1 MINLDKIQSMWQED
15 CKIDI
20 DNMHEESIKVPQL
33 HSKYHEILNNLI
45 LLRTKAQKIQK
56 SVRHERYEYYSGKAD
71 PEVYE
76 KEPFPKKV
84 RDKDALIRY
93 MDADD
98 RVSDANLKVEY
109 YDVMIN
115 YTESILKQISIVHIK
130 SKIQLNGI
138 NSKLDLHDPLNYQK
152 EKRGLCY
159 DRLRTICVS

>member
-76 KEPFPKKV
+76 REPFKKKV

-98 RVSDANLKVEY
+98 RVSEANLKVEY

-115 YTESILKQISIVHIK
+115 YTESILKQISNRTYQIK
-130 SKIQLNGI
+130 
-138 NSKLDLHDPLNYQK
+138 NSIEWHKFQA
-152 EKRGLCY
+152 GF
-159 DRLRTICVS
+159 T

>member
-76 KEPFPKKV
+76 REPFQKKV

-115 YTESILKQISIVHIK
+115 YTESILKQISNRTYQIK
-130 SKIQLNGI
+130 
-138 NSKLDLHDPLNYQK
+138 NSIEWHKFQA
-152 EKRGLCY
+152 GF
-159 DRLRTICVS
+159 T

>member
-56 SVRHERYEYYSGKAD
+56 SVRHERYDYYSGKAD

-76 KEPFPKKV
+76 REPFPKKV

-115 YTESILKQISIVHIK
+115 YTESILKQISNRTYQIK
-130 SKIQLNGI
+130 
-138 NSKLDLHDPLNYQK
+138 NSIEWHKFQA
-152 EKRGLCY
+152 GF
-159 DRLRTICVS
+159 T

>member
-45 LLRTKAQKIQK
+45 LLRTKAQKIHK

-71 PEVYE
+71 TEVNE

-98 RVSDANLKVEY
+98 RVSEANLKVEY

-115 YTESILKQISIVHIK
+115 YTESILKQISNRTYQIK
-130 SKIQLNGI
+130 
-138 NSKLDLHDPLNYQK
+138 NSIEWHKFQA
-152 EKRGLCY
+152 GF
-159 DRLRTICVS
+159 T

>member
-1 MINLDKIQSMWQED
+1 MINLEKIQSMWQED

-76 KEPFPKKV
+76 REPFPKKV

-115 YTESILKQISIVHIK
+115 YTESILKQISNRTYQIK
-130 SKIQLNGI
+130 
-138 NSKLDLHDPLNYQK
+138 NSIEWHKFQA
-152 EKRGLCY
+152 GF
-159 DRLRTICVS
+159 T

>member
-56 SVRHERYEYYSGKAD
+56 SVRHQRYEYYSGKAD

-76 KEPFPKKV
+76 KEPFPKKA

-93 MDADD
+93 MDADE
-98 RVSDANLKVEY
+98 RVSESNLKVEY
-109 YDVMIN
+109 YNVMIN
-115 YTESILKQISIVHIK
+115 YTESILKQISNRTYQIK
-130 SKIQLNGI
+130 
-138 NSKLDLHDPLNYQK
+138 NSIEWHKFQA
-152 EKRGLCY
+152 GF
-159 DRLRTICVS
+159 T

>member
-56 SVRHERYEYYSGKAD
+56 SVRHERYEYYSGKAEPD
-71 PEVYE
+71 VYE
-76 KEPFPKKV
+76 REPFPKKV

-115 YTESILKQISIVHIK
+115 YTESILKQISNRTYQIK
-130 SKIQLNGI
+130 
-138 NSKLDLHDPLNYQK
+138 NSIEWHKFQA
-152 EKRGLCY
+152 GF
-159 DRLRTICVS
+159 T

>member
-76 KEPFPKKV
+76 REPFPKKV

-115 YTESILKQISIVHIK
+115 YTESILQQISNRTYQIK
-130 SKIQLNGI
+130 
-138 NSKLDLHDPLNYQK
+138 NSIEWHKFQA
-152 EKRGLCY
+152 GF
-159 DRLRTICVS
+159 T

>member
-20 DNMHEESIKVPQL
+20 DNMHEESIKIPQL

-45 LLRTKAQKIQK
+45 LLRTNAQKIQK

-71 PEVYE
+71 PDVYE
-76 KEPFPKKV
+76 REPFPKKV

-115 YTESILKQISIVHIK
+115 YTESILKQISNRTYQIK
-130 SKIQLNGI
+130 
-138 NSKLDLHDPLNYQK
+138 NSIEWHKFQA
-152 EKRGLCY
+152 GF
-159 DRLRTICVS
+159 T

>member
-20 DNMHEESIKVPQL
+20 DNMHEESIKIPQL
-33 HSKYHEILNNLI
+33 HSKYHEMLNNLI
-45 LLRTKAQKIQK
+45 LLRTNAQKIQK
-56 SVRHERYEYYSGKAD
+56 SVRHQRYEYYSGKAD

-115 YTESILKQISIVHIK
+115 YTESILKQISNRTYQIK
-130 SKIQLNGI
+130 
-138 NSKLDLHDPLNYQK
+138 NSIEWHKFQA
-152 EKRGLCY
+152 GF
-159 DRLRTICVS
+159 T

>member
-56 SVRHERYEYYSGKAD
+56 NVRHERYEYYSGKAD
-71 PEVYE
+71 PDVYE
-76 KEPFPKKV
+76 REPFPKKV

-98 RVSDANLKVEY
+98 RVTDANLKVEY

-115 YTESILKQISIVHIK
+115 YTESILKQISNSTYQIK
-130 SKIQLNGI
+130 
-138 NSKLDLHDPLNYQK
+138 NSIEWHKFQA
-152 EKRGLCY
+152 GF
-159 DRLRTICVS
+159 T

>member
-33 HSKYHEILNNLI
+33 HSKYHEILNNFI

-115 YTESILKQISIVHIK
+115 YTESILKQISNRTYQIK
-130 SKIQLNGI
+130 
-138 NSKLDLHDPLNYQK
+138 NSIEWHKFQA
-152 EKRGLCY
+152 GF
-159 DRLRTICVS
+159 T

>member
-33 HSKYHEILNNLI
+33 HSKYHEILINLI

-71 PEVYE
+71 PDVYE
-76 KEPFPKKV
+76 REPFPKKV

-115 YTESILKQISIVHIK
+115 YTESILKQISNRTYQIK
-130 SKIQLNGI
+130 
-138 NSKLDLHDPLNYQK
+138 NSIECHKFQA
-152 EKRGLCY
+152 GF
-159 DRLRTICVS
+159 T

>member
-71 PEVYE
+71 PDVYE
-76 KEPFPKKV
+76 RDPFPKKV

-115 YTESILKQISIVHIK
+115 YTESILKQISNRTYQIK
-130 SKIQLNGI
+130 
-138 NSKLDLHDPLNYQK
+138 NSIEWHKFQA
-152 EKRGLCY
+152 GF
-159 DRLRTICVS
+159 T

>member
-1 MINLDKIQSMWQED
+1 MINLEKIQSMWQED

-20 DNMHEESIKVPQL
+20 DNMHEESIKIPQL

-56 SVRHERYEYYSGKAD
+56 SVRHERYEDYSGKAD

-115 YTESILKQISIVHIK
+115 YTESILKQISNRTYQIK
-130 SKIQLNGI
+130 
-138 NSKLDLHDPLNYQK
+138 NSIEWHKFQA
-152 EKRGLCY
+152 GF
-159 DRLRTICVS
+159 T

>member
-20 DNMHEESIKVPQL
+20 DNMHEESIKIAQL

-45 LLRTKAQKIQK
+45 LLRTKAQRIQK

-115 YTESILKQISIVHIK
+115 YTESILKQISNRTYQIK
-130 SKIQLNGI
+130 
-138 NSKLDLHDPLNYQK
+138 NSIEWHKFQA
-152 EKRGLCY
+152 GF
-159 DRLRTICVS
+159 T

>member
-1 MINLDKIQSMWQED
+1 MIYLDKIQSMWQED

-76 KEPFPKKV
+76 REPFPKKV

-115 YTESILKQISIVHIK
+115 YTESILKQISNRTYQIK
-130 SKIQLNGI
+130 
-138 NSKLDLHDPLNYQK
+138 NSIEWHKFQA
-152 EKRGLCY
+152 GF
-159 DRLRTICVS
+159 T

>member
-20 DNMHEESIKVPQL
+20 DNMLEESIKVPQL

-71 PEVYE
+71 PDVYE

-115 YTESILKQISIVHIK
+115 YTESILKQISNRTYQIK
-130 SKIQLNGI
+130 
-138 NSKLDLHDPLNYQK
+138 NSIEWHKFQA
-152 EKRGLCY
+152 GF
-159 DRLRTICVS
+159 T

>member
-71 PEVYE
+71 PDVYE
-76 KEPFPKKV
+76 REPFPKKV

-115 YTESILKQISIVHIK
+115 YTESILKQISNRTYQIK
-130 SKIQLNGI
+130 
-138 NSKLDLHDPLNYQK
+138 NSIDWHKFQA
-152 EKRGLCY
+152 RF
-159 DRLRTICVS
+159 T

>member
-1 MINLDKIQSMWQED
+1 MINLEKIQSMWQED

-20 DNMHEESIKVPQL
+20 DNMHEESIKIPQL
-33 HSKYHEILNNLI
+33 HSKYHEILNNLV

-76 KEPFPKKV
+76 REPFPKKV

-115 YTESILKQISIVHIK
+115 YTESILKQISNRTYQIK
-130 SKIQLNGI
+130 
-138 NSKLDLHDPLNYQK
+138 NSIEWHKFQA
-152 EKRGLCY
+152 GF
-159 DRLRTICVS
+159 T

>member
-98 RVSDANLKVEY
+98 RVSEANLKVEY

-115 YTESILKQISIVHIK
+115 YTESILKQISNRTYQIK
-130 SKIQLNGI
+130 
-138 NSKLDLHDPLNYQK
+138 NSIEWHKFQA
-152 EKRGLCY
+152 GFA
-159 DRLRTICVS
+159 

>member
-56 SVRHERYEYYSGKAD
+56 NVRHERYEYYSGKAD
-71 PEVYE
+71 PDVYE
-76 KEPFPKKV
+76 REPFPKKV
-84 RDKDALIRY
+84 RDKHALIRY

-115 YTESILKQISIVHIK
+115 YTESILKQISNRTYQIK
-130 SKIQLNGI
+130 
-138 NSKLDLHDPLNYQK
+138 NSIEWHKFQA
-152 EKRGLCY
+152 GF
-159 DRLRTICVS
+159 T

>member
-115 YTESILKQISIVHIK
+115 YTESILKQISNRTYQIKNSIEWHKFLSLIHI
-130 SKIQLNGI
+130 
-138 NSKLDLHDPLNYQK
+138 
-152 EKRGLCY
+152 
-159 DRLRTICVS
+159 

>member
-20 DNMHEESIKVPQL
+20 DNMHEDSIKVPQL

-71 PEVYE
+71 PDVYE
-76 KEPFPKKV
+76 REPFPKKV

-115 YTESILKQISIVHIK
+115 YTESILKQISNRTYQIK
-130 SKIQLNGI
+130 
-138 NSKLDLHDPLNYQK
+138 NSIEWHKFQA
-152 EKRGLCY
+152 GF
-159 DRLRTICVS
+159 T

>member
-33 HSKYHEILNNLI
+33 HSKYHEIFNNLI

-76 KEPFPKKV
+76 REPFPKKV
-84 RDKDALIRY
+84 RDKDALIRF

-98 RVSDANLKVEY
+98 RVSEANLKVEY

-115 YTESILKQISIVHIK
+115 YTESILKQISNRTYQIK
-130 SKIQLNGI
+130 
-138 NSKLDLHDPLNYQK
+138 NSIEWHKFQA
-152 EKRGLCY
+152 GF
-159 DRLRTICVS
+159 T

>member
-20 DNMHEESIKVPQL
+20 DNMHEESIKVPQM

-71 PEVYE
+71 PDVYE
-76 KEPFPKKV
+76 REPFPKKV

-115 YTESILKQISIVHIK
+115 YTESILKQISNRTYQIK
-130 SKIQLNGI
+130 
-138 NSKLDLHDPLNYQK
+138 NSIEWHKFQA
-152 EKRGLCY
+152 GF
-159 DRLRTICVS
+159 T

>member
-1 MINLDKIQSMWQED
+1 MINLDKIQSMWQDD

-20 DNMHEESIKVPQL
+20 DNMHEESIKIPQL

-115 YTESILKQISIVHIK
+115 YTESILKQISNRTYQIK
-130 SKIQLNGI
+130 
-138 NSKLDLHDPLNYQK
+138 NSIEWHKFQA
-152 EKRGLCY
+152 GF
-159 DRLRTICVS
+159 T

>member
-20 DNMHEESIKVPQL
+20 DNMHEESIKIPQL

-76 KEPFPKKV
+76 RAPFPKKV

-115 YTESILKQISIVHIK
+115 YTESILKQISNRTYQIK
-130 SKIQLNGI
+130 
-138 NSKLDLHDPLNYQK
+138 NSIEWHKFQA
-152 EKRGLCY
+152 GF
-159 DRLRTICVS
+159 T

>member
-45 LLRTKAQKIQK
+45 LLRTKAQKLQK

-115 YTESILKQISIVHIK
+115 YTESILKQISNRTYQIK
-130 SKIQLNGI
+130 
-138 NSKLDLHDPLNYQK
+138 NSIEWHKFQA
-152 EKRGLCY
+152 GF
-159 DRLRTICVS
+159 T

>member
-76 KEPFPKKV
+76 REPFPKKV

-98 RVSDANLKVEY
+98 RVSEANLKVEY

-115 YTESILKQISIVHIK
+115 YTESILKQISNRTYQIK
-130 SKIQLNGI
+130 
-138 NSKLDLHDPLNYQK
+138 NSIEWHKFQA
-152 EKRGLCY
+152 GF
-159 DRLRTICVS
+159 T

>member
-33 HSKYHEILNNLI
+33 HSKYHKILNNLI

-56 SVRHERYEYYSGKAD
+56 NVRHERYEYYSGKAD

-115 YTESILKQISIVHIK
+115 YTESILKQISNRTYQIK
-130 SKIQLNGI
+130 
-138 NSKLDLHDPLNYQK
+138 NSIEWHKFQA
-152 EKRGLCY
+152 GF
-159 DRLRTICVS
+159 T

>member
-45 LLRTKAQKIQK
+45 ILRTKAQKIQK

-71 PEVYE
+71 PDVYE
-76 KEPFPKKV
+76 REPFPKKV

-98 RVSDANLKVEY
+98 RVSEANLKVEY

-115 YTESILKQISIVHIK
+115 YTESILKQISNRTYQIK
-130 SKIQLNGI
+130 
-138 NSKLDLHDPLNYQK
+138 NSIEWHKFQA
-152 EKRGLCY
+152 GF
-159 DRLRTICVS
+159 T

>member
-93 MDADD
+93 MDADN

-115 YTESILKQISIVHIK
+115 YTESILKQISNRTYQIK
-130 SKIQLNGI
+130 
-138 NSKLDLHDPLNYQK
+138 NSIEWHKFQA
-152 EKRGLCY
+152 GF
-159 DRLRTICVS
+159 T